1 MYSHIQYVQ
10 AKDSLS
16 ILGYLIQR
24 MVLSVDI
31 ALPQLI
37 HVPSGQYILLLAIN
51 LCTCAIHS
59 ACVQYEW
66 ACMQYKHAFN
76 V

>member
-16 ILGYLIQR
+16 ILGYLIQL

-37 HVPSGQYILLLAIN
+37 HVPSGPYIYCSSRKGDSPL
-51 LCTCAIHS
+51 
-59 ACVQYEW
+59 Y
-66 ACMQYKHAFN
+66 
-76 V
+76 